1 MMDDAQITREAQN
14 LRDNAAFTASLAA
27 IRIHALEGLV
37 RTPATDTE
45 AIRDHQAKVKVVDDL
60 LSNLD
65 ALIRAGQPKRKP
77 GIV

>member
-1 MMDDAQITREAQN
+1 MTDAQITREAQN
-14 LRDNAAFTASLAA
+14 LRDNEAFTASLGA
-27 IRIHALEGLV
+27 IRNRALEGLV

-45 AIRDHQAKVKVVDDL
+45 AIRDHQAIVKVVDDL
-60 LSNLD
+60 LGNLD